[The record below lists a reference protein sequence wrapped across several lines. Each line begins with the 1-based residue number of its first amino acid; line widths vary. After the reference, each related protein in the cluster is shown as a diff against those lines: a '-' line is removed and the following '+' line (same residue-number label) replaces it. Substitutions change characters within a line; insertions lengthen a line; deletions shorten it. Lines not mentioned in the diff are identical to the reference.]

1 VIVITGRQRSFTT
14 LIAEALALS
23 GYNLGST
30 YSDEVGGYDNDLVCA
45 FYRDYLGD
53 MDFPFSTYTSPL
65 IHKVTSAHFMQMEAQ
80 VIKFCYLL
88 MNPHFV
94 TIWHKWR
101 SNRND
106 KFLVLR
112 RDPKSVWQSKIR
124 KWENFQH
131 DSLVLQQIPT
141 VMRYTYWTSLKLL
154 RKWYP
159 IEILRV
165 PEQLDYQS
173 VNAALARL
181 DPDVQINLTVWQHLF
196 DPTKIHF
203 KEVR

>member
-1 VIVITGRQRSFTT
+1 MIVITGRQRSFTT

-23 GYNLGST
+23 GYDVGST
-30 YSDEVGGYDNDLVCA
+30 YRDEVGGYDNDLVCA
-45 FYRDYLGD
+45 FYRTYLGD
-53 MDFPFSTYTSPL
+53 DSFPFSTYSSPL
-65 IHKVTSAHFMQMEAQ
+65 LGKITSAHFMQMEAQ

-94 TIWHKWR
+94 SIWHKWR
-101 SNRND
+101 ADCDD

-112 RDPKSVWQSKIR
+112 RDPKSVWLSKTR
-124 KWENFQH
+124 KWGNFQH
-131 DSLVLQQIPT
+131 DSAALQQIPT

-159 IEILRV
+159 VEVLRV
-165 PEQLDYQS
+165 PEQLNYQS

-181 DPDVQINLTVWQHLF
+181 DPDVQINSTIWWEVF

-203 KEVR
+203 